1 MTATMAHDRARLHI
15 AIVEDDP
22 AVLNSLEF
30 MFTTEGYRVSAYD
43 CAGDAAASDA
53 LRSADCLI
61 VDYGLPDFDG
71 LTLLR
76 RLRNGGFTAPAIVI
90 ASMPSQRCR
99 REARDLA
106 APLVEKPLQGDSL
119 GLWVQRVISQSAV
132 SEPALA
138 ARDTPS

>member
-1 MTATMAHDRARLHI
+1 MAHDRDRLHI

-30 MFTTEGYRVSAYD
+30 MFATEGYRVSAYD
-43 CAGDAAASDA
+43 CAGDAAASPG
-53 LRSADCLI
+53 LWSADCLI

-76 RLRNGGFTAPAIVI
+76 RLRDDGFAAPAIVI

-99 REARDLA
+99 QEARDLA
-106 APLVEKPLQGDSL
+106 APLVEKPLQGDCL
-119 GLWVQRVISQSAV
+119 GVWVRRVIDQSAG
-132 SEPALA
+132 SESASG
-138 ARDTPS
+138 ARNSSGDPI